1 MNKSRWLTMTF
12 LRSLSSASPTAI
24 FTEQL
29 LWADGVWLLSELFPL
44 QVPPVA
50 S

>member
-12 LRSLSSASPTAI
+12 LRSFSSASPPAI

-29 LWADGVWLLSELFPL
+29 PWADGVWLLLELLPSRFTA
-44 QVPPVA
+44 VA